1 MNLPPVRKGSVARLG
16 AGSARKRGGTERNR
30 RRKLTSSIELL
41 LQFVMYLFLTKGN
54 ERKWRGMEER
64 EREVDSA

>member
-1 MNLPPVRKGSVARLG
+1 MNLPPERKGSVARLG

-41 LQFVMYLFLTKGN
+41 QFVMYLFLTTGN